1 MNKENISRKLR
12 DALAGNK
19 QVVSNFIS
27 LFLVQ
32 GVNFIIPIVIIPY
45 VVSMIGV
52 EKFGVVSMIQVLTGY
67 FIIIADYGFNLKGTR
82 DIARKRENPEELS
95 RYISLLLHVKIM
107 LCIVCFLF
115 LLLLLAVVPRFGRET
130 TACLL
135 AFPMVIGHT
144 FNPVWFFQGIER
156 MKYITCVN
164 ILGKVLLLGFTFWL
178 VRSPED
184 YEKVLLSYGLSF
196 LLSSGTGLWL
206 MFSQYNIR
214 FSLVAPRVILA
225 ELRSGFTFFLSSF
238 SVNLYIHSNILI
250 LGFFTTDFITGIYSI
265 IDKIIYAFRQIL
277 LVFFQATYP
286 RVCRMLEETRAAMV
300 HFQRQV
306 FLPFIALVLLGSIVL
321 VGLAPFV
328 YGIMSNGGKDP
339 EAIFLLRALAF
350 VPFVIALNIPAN
362 QLLLAYDHKKEY
374 TFVLISAAAC
384 CICINLALIPLIGM
398 NGAGVAVIITECYV
412 TAGFH
417 FVLWKKE
424 RFALLASI
432 IVPSKQKT

>member
-1 MNKENISRKLR
+1 MNKKGIIQKLR
-12 DALAGNK
+12 FALAGNR

-32 GVNFIIPIVIIPY
+32 GVNFLIPIVIIPY
-45 VVSMIGV
+45 VVSMIGI
-52 EKFGVVSMIQVLTGY
+52 ENFGIVSMIQVLTGY

-82 DIARKRENPEELS
+82 DIARKRGKPEELS
-95 RYISLLLHVKIM
+95 QYISLLLHVKIL
-107 LCIVCFLF
+107 LCIFCFAF
-115 LLLLLAVVPRFGRET
+115 LLLIIALVPRFGRET

-135 AFPMVIGHT
+135 AFPMVVGHT
-144 FNPVWFFQGIER
+144 FNPVWFFQGIEQ
-156 MKYITCVN
+156 MKYITCIN
-164 ILGKVLLLGFTFWL
+164 ILGKLLLLGFTFWL
-178 VRSPED
+178 VRSPAD
-184 YEKVLLSYGLSF
+184 YDKVLLSYGLSF

-206 MFSQYNIR
+206 MFRQYKIR
-214 FSLVAPRVILA
+214 FRIAGPRAIVE

-286 RVCRMLEETRAAMV
+286 KVCRMLEGTRAALV
-300 HFQRQV
+300 HFQQQV
-306 FLPFIALVLLGSIVL
+306 FLPFLALVLLGSIVL
-321 VGLAPFV
+321 VVLTPFI
-328 YGIMSNGGKDP
+328 YGIMSNGGSEP
-339 EAIFLLRALAF
+339 AAIFLLRALAF

-374 TFVLISAAAC
+374 AFVLISAAAC
-384 CICINLALIPLIGM
+384 CICINIALIPLMGM
-398 NGAGVAVIITECYV
+398 NGTGIAVFITECYV
-412 TAGFH
+412 TAGLH

-424 RFALLASI
+424 HFALLANTL
-432 IVPSKQKT
+432 VTSKQKK